1 MLLTLGMLRMSPRS
15 PAFSAARNC
24 CFGLNLRFFRAS
36 DASHTYKC
44 IVVLF
49 LFISFL
55 ISAVEQVEGLGLK
68 IFCGRTF
75 YFCNKQRQ
83 QRCAFP
89 LAAFKP
95 SAAGWSRQ
103 CSVRCFASFC
113 IGFQQAGLWGKK
125 FLYLTAP
132 VCPIPEA
139 IAIHCA
145 KLKPIGCALC
155 FLEVEVSR
163 YSAQLIAIWNWK
175 CVIWVPNTF
184 GLPLNLIV
192 LSVAECSKWRNQERV
207 LHIQIHDYFW
217 SNLWGNLQTL
227 DKSSLIKESGFILSD
242 WLCQDFSQW

>member
-1 MLLTLGMLRMSPRS
+1 MPASSVAQGSSHSSSLFPSCHQEVTKLPNSINMHISHPNLIVNVMLLTLGMLRMSPRS

-95 SAAGWSRQ
+95 SAAG
-103 CSVRCFASFC
+103 
-113 IGFQQAGLWGKK
+113 
-125 FLYLTAP
+125 
-132 VCPIPEA
+132 
-139 IAIHCA
+139 
-145 KLKPIGCALC
+145 
-155 FLEVEVSR
+155 
-163 YSAQLIAIWNWK
+163 
-175 CVIWVPNTF
+175 
-184 GLPLNLIV
+184 
-192 LSVAECSKWRNQERV
+192 
-207 LHIQIHDYFW
+207 
-217 SNLWGNLQTL
+217 
-227 DKSSLIKESGFILSD
+227 
-242 WLCQDFSQW
+242 